1 MGCTALLGAVQVCA
15 VDRTDPLL
23 PKYRPRR
30 IRNTFA
36 TIAIVVVVVGAML
49 VSGST
54 KAGASSPADQGVTST
69 TIRIGISVINFA
81 ALQAVGVT
89 LNDGNYQDA
98 VSALTANMNAHG
110 GVDGRKVVP
119 YFAEMNPANASSID
133 FSCSELTE
141 DDKVFVVLFPVYPDC
156 FQQTHDTPVI
166 GGVLPGPL
174 PASAAVDFSLIPPD
188 AAYDPVQLAAFDN
201 RGAFKGKKL
210 GIFYG
215 PSDIAEEKVVQSDLK
230 KLHVDVVL
238 SADDSV
244 PATDTAAVDQEAQE
258 IVLRFQDAGVNEV
271 VGVGG
276 TGAAT
281 WPRALQDNQ
290 STYKPPWI
298 ATNETA
304 LASYVASAKGGNP
317 YLDNVMAATTTPSAP
332 QVWMDRAMQ
341 KCAAIVRKAYP
352 SDAIAAPAN
361 PNSPHAAS
369 SGSNETYAAVEEPCV
384 YLSLFAK
391 IADAAGKDL
400 TVASFTKAGYQL
412 RNVTLP
418 GSGGKPVSFEPDRA
432 YAIGKANVVVYDP
445 RSGALVPAPASRK

>member
-1 MGCTALLGAVQVCA
+1 MRRTTLEVWNKFAAVIERIHPYGTHRPHRFRNAL
-15 VDRTDPLL
+15 
-23 PKYRPRR
+23 
-30 IRNTFA
+30 A
-36 TIAIVVVVVGAML
+36 TISSVVVVLGAML

-54 KAGASSPADQGVTST
+54 QAAASSPADQGVTST
-69 TIRIGISVINFA
+69 TIRIGISVIDFA
-81 ALQAVGVT
+81 ALRAVGVT

-98 VSALTANMNAHG
+98 VNALTAYMNAHG

-119 YFAEMNPANASSID
+119 YFAEMNPANAASID
-133 FSCSELTE
+133 SSCSELTE

-156 FQQTHDTPVI
+156 YQQTYNTPVI

-174 PASAAVDFSLIPPD
+174 PASAAVDFSLLPPD
-188 AAYDPVQLAAFDN
+188 ATYDPVQLAAFEN
-201 RGAFKGKKL
+201 RGVFKGKKV

-215 PSDIAEEKVVQSDLK
+215 PSDIAEAKVVQSDLK
-230 KLHVDVVL
+230 RLHVDVVL

-244 PATDTAAVDQEAQE
+244 PPTDTLAVDQDART
-258 IVLRFQDAGVNEV
+258 IALRFEDAGVNEV

-276 TGAAT
+276 TGAAV

-317 YLDNVMAATTTPSAP
+317 YLDNVMAATTTPPPP
-332 QVWMDRAMQ
+332 QVWMNPAMQ

-361 PNSPHAAS
+361 PNSSQAATN
-369 SGSNETYAAVEEPCV
+369 GSDMTYAAVEARLCV
-384 YLSLFAK
+384 PGAVCQDRRCRREESDGGELHRGGLSAQK
-391 IADAAGKDL
+391 CH
-400 TVASFTKAGYQL
+400 
-412 RNVTLP
+412 P
-418 GSGGKPVSFEPDRA
+418 
-432 YAIGKANVVVYDP
+432 
-445 RSGALVPAPASRK
+445 SR